1 MAATGL
7 FSSSRSIYWPSEYS
21 DIVNMLKGQ
30 DSTGQVSHV
39 GLYRYNT
46 GPIIL
51 AAVIGLIHGRERD
64 VGTQRQEIS
73 TDTFESQRLGTSNLS
88 SYVFLIALIATQDLE
103 LLRPEREEDLIRKFE
118 RFVAG
123 GLEYLRGALSV
134 SSDTTGI
141 SILKKEIAQA
151 LDAYEVMMQGDD
163 VRI

>member
-21 DIVNMLKGQ
+21 DIVNILKGQ
-30 DSTGQVSHV
+30 DSTGQASHV

-46 GPIIL
+46 HAIIL
-51 AAVIGLIHGRERD
+51 AAVIGLIHEQERD

-73 TDTFESQRLGTSNLS
+73 TDTFEAQRIGNSSLS
-88 SYVFLIALIATQDLE
+88 SYVFLIPLIATQDLE
-103 LLRPEREEDLIRKFE
+103 LLRPEREDDLLRKFE
-118 RFVAG
+118 RFAAG

-134 SSDTTGI
+134 SSDTTGM
-141 SILKKEIAQA
+141 SILKKEIGQA
-151 LDAYEVMMQGDD
+151 LDAYEVLMQGDD

>member
-1 MAATGL
+1 MAVTGL

-30 DSTGQVSHV
+30 DSTGQTSHV

-46 GPIIL
+46 HPIIL
-51 AAVIGLIHGRERD
+51 AAVIGLIHDREKD

-73 TDTFESQRLGTSNLS
+73 TDTFEAQRIGNSSLS
-88 SYVFLIALIATQDLE
+88 SYVFLIPLIATQDLE
-103 LLRPEREEDLIRKFE
+103 LLRPEREDELIRKFE
-118 RFVAG
+118 RFAAG
-123 GLEYLRGALSV
+123 GLEYLSGALSV

-141 SILKKEIAQA
+141 SILKKEIGQA